1 MPKTTNFSLS
11 QAGTI
16 GSEYIPDWKRRK
28 AFNEEGEKWKEEEKN
43 KKKTAKITNLNI
55 FLNLCYAPGKGVFKG
70 HRIIENV

>member
-43 KKKTAKITNLNI
+43 KKKSKKTRGKTTKRKQI
-55 FLNLCYAPGKGVFKG
+55 FIRVFL
-70 HRIIENV
+70 

>member
-16 GSEYIPDWKRRK
+16 GSEYIPDWKRLK

-43 KKKTAKITNLNI
+43 KKKSKKTR
-55 FLNLCYAPGKGVFKG
+55 GKK
-70 HRIIENV
+70 